1 MKIQPDKIKHFA
13 VGAAVAALAAAVW
26 FVAAQFGAVGMA
38 DAWLGAALA
47 AFVAGVTKEKADQL
61 ANEIHPGTHGVEV
74 LDALATAAGA
84 APVAAALFVV
94 AR

>member
-1 MKIQPDKIKHFA
+1 MNIPSDKIKHFA
-13 VGAAVAALAAAVW
+13 AGLIVAAAAGGAW
-26 FVAAQFGAVGMA
+26 FAAAQFGAVGMA

-47 AFVAGVTKEKADQL
+47 ALVAGVTKEGADKL

-84 APVAAALFVV
+84 APVVV
-94 AR
+94 LLIATR